1 VRDLAGRSALRQP
14 VEIELFEGPLDLL
27 TTLVLR
33 EEIELL
39 ELPLADLV
47 DCALPVD
54 DRDRWSAAVT
64 AELTLLL
71 AALGELK
78 ARRMLGEEGEEE
90 PREDAEEVA
99 ARLAARLVAYAP
111 YQRAAEWLA
120 QQGDAEAGH
129 HYRRVPLPYLTPG
142 PIGKVD
148 DLTTSLEALLA
159 ARQTPSLTHMTARQV
174 RIEDVLGDMRT
185 LLGERRRL
193 SFDEQVAGAGRI
205 EVAVTLL
212 AALELSR
219 LGEVKLH
226 QTEPF
231 ADITIEAR

>member
-1 VRDLAGRSALRQP
+1 MRDLAGRSALRQP

-47 DCALPVD
+47 DCTLPVD

-78 ARRMLGEEGEEE
+78 ARRMLGEDGEEE

-111 YQRAAEWLA
+111 YQRAGEWLA

-129 HYRRVPLPYLTPG
+129 HYRRVPLPTLAPG
-142 PIGKVD
+142 PMGD
-148 DLTTSLEALLA
+148 PSELREALQVLLH
-159 ARQTPSLTHMTARQV
+159 AREPPSLHHMSPRKV
-174 RIEDVLGDMRT
+174 RIEDVLANLRT
-185 LLGERRRL
+185 LLGDRRRV
-193 SFDEQVAGAGRI
+193 SFNEQVAGAGRI

-219 LGEVKLH
+219 LGEVSLH
-226 QTEPF
+226 QAEPF